1 MKRFGFQRS
10 QNFEL
15 GLVSRD
21 GIAILLPGVAFWLSL
36 VFEIS
41 LGNPFWF
48 LFPSAVIASTW
59 FCGKSPGWLTTVI
72 SMVVVQYYLTPPLR
86 SFVITRR
93 DLPFSFTFPGMPN
106 FRDLGLSSSENK
118 RRILCVK
125 RMPHWSAKWPK
136 GNVRKNL
143 SAERGLNLL
152 A

>member
-1 MKRFGFQRS
+1 MKRIGFQRS

-72 SMVVVQYYLTPPLR
+72 SMVVVQYYLTPLLR

-93 DLPFSFTFPGMPN
+93 DLPFSFTF
-106 FRDLGLSSSENK
+106 LGCQIFATWDCLQAKTNGGFSASSECRTGQPNGRK
-118 RRILCVK
+118 GTCGRISPQSEV
-125 RMPHWSAKWPK
+125 
-136 GNVRKNL
+136 
-143 SAERGLNLL
+143 
-152 A
+152 